1 MLAFLLCRSFFLL
14 RGWGFLVLGSNKAH
28 TLIEEAAKANT
39 NTPVADTVISTALVV
54 EYFLMT
60 SSSPGSSSEAEDW
73 KDGSLNL
80 GIIAVG
86 SVLGLRLINL
96 VR

>member
-1 MLAFLLCRSFFLL
+1 
-14 RGWGFLVLGSNKAH
+14 
-28 TLIEEAAKANT
+28 
-39 NTPVADTVISTALVV
+39 
-54 EYFLMT
+54 MT